1 MDEQVNSGV
10 LGPVEGVKAWYQSKT
25 VWGALIAV
33 AASVLQVAGIDFGV
47 AEQGQLADIAVTLAG
62 AVGGLL
68 ALYGRLV
75 ATSSISG

>member
-1 MDEQVNSGV
+1 MDSMKN
-10 LGPVEGVKAWYQSKT
+10 WYQSKT

-33 AASVLQVAGIDFGV
+33 AASILQVAGLEVGLEDQ
-47 AEQGQLADIAVTLAG
+47 AQLSDIAVTLVG

-75 ATSSISG
+75 ATRGIGGK

>member
-1 MDEQVNSGV
+1 MDEQM
-10 LGPVEGVKAWYQSKT
+10 EAVKNWYQSKT

-33 AASVLQVAGIDFGV
+33 AASVLQVAGVDFGPD
-47 AEQGQLADIAVTLAG
+47 EQGQLADIAVTLAG

-75 ATSSISG
+75 ATTSIGGQEGR

>member
-1 MDEQVNSGV
+1 MDEQMNGGV
-10 LGPVEGVKAWYQSKT
+10 LDEVEGFKAWYRSKT

-33 AASVLQVAGIDFGV
+33 AASVLQVAGVDFGV

-75 ATSSISG
+75 ATTSISG

>member
-1 MDEQVNSGV
+1 MVS
-10 LGPVEGVKAWYQSKT
+10 VEDGL
-25 VWGALIAV
+25 GALIAV
-33 AASVLQVAGIDFGV
+33 AASVLQVAGVDFGV